1 MTMTPL
7 IDAPF
12 IVQIHAISA
21 IAALIIGPFAMYRRK
36 RDRVHKT
43 LGYFWVTLMVFVSVS
58 SFWINDIRLI
68 GPFSPIHALSLVTLY
83 SLFKALRSAI
93 KRDIEHHQT
102 SMQFT
107 YFMSLWGAG
116 LFTLVPDRLMGQV
129 VFDSPNWIGFG
140 VVAGFVVI
148 SLASLIFAQKT
159 KLIKL

>member
-1 MTMTPL
+1 MTLAPL
-7 IDAPF
+7 FEAPF
-12 IVQIHAISA
+12 IVQIHALSA

-129 VFDSPNWIGFG
+129 VIDSPNWIGFG

-148 SLASLIFAQKT
+148 TLASLIFAQKT